1 MFNVPLNIL
10 WDQQT
15 KLSLERYNRYI
26 NLWFQNGRVA
36 GSPRVIQICRNTC
49 DMTRKFKMSFT
60 ISFEMKY

>member
-49 DMTRKFKMSFT
+49 DMTRT
-60 ISFEMKY
+60 